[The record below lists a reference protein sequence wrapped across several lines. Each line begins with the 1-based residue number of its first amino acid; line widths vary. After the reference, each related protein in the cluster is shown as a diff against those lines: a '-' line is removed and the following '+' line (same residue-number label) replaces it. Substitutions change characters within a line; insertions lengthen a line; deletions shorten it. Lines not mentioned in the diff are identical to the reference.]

1 MNAEIQAIAEYYGV
15 TSQQNK
21 TIEEMA
27 WFLTYYAEE
36 LDPYDENRAL
46 EWLES
51 EYAEADGKDAK

>member
-1 MNAEIQAIAEYYGV
+1 MKIFEYLK
-15 TSQQNK
+15 SIK

-46 EWLES
+46 EWLDS
-51 EYAEADGKDAK
+51 EYAEADKKP

>member
-1 MNAEIQAIAEYYGV
+1 MKIFEYLK
-15 TSQQNK
+15 SIK

-46 EWLES
+46 EWLDS
-51 EYAEADGKDAK
+51 EYVEADGKDAK